1 MATPILER
9 LRGVR
14 RETDATQPFVMDDAE
29 RVHLVERGFLDVF
42 AVELA
47 GDRPVG
53 RRQFVTRVA
62 AGEMALGADRVA
74 DPARPERLFGFLAV
88 PGLDTVVIDGERAGV
103 AAGERADVAG
113 GEFDLAAVTWIDT
126 WIASLSEFAVRGCP
140 PPRDAVQVEAEPNV
154 SYRAGS
160 VLTAQHGDV
169 VWVSA
174 TVPMRLLGRPDL
186 VVQAGEPPLALTER
200 TWSRIDA
207 DAVVTAVYTPTALLT
222 GQLWPALLRFAS
234 RILERAIL
242 ADAEAAASLASRRH
256 DANEAMR
263 VSVSGSLDV
272 LGSVLRGARNDRGSG
287 PTGGSALEAA
297 AGLVA
302 ESVGATLTRK
312 PEGAAATREPVGAEE
327 AADAIEALARRS
339 GMRSRRITLAPG
351 WWKRDGPSFVGFT
364 TPGDRPLAVIATG
377 RGRYRAADPETGAD
391 FVVNAGAA
399 AGIADGGV
407 ALYAPLPGDAG
418 SARSVLRFALSP
430 THRDLR
436 TVFAVGALA
445 GLAAL
450 LVPVLTGQLLGRFIP
465 RADYGSWLAAL
476 GALALV
482 GLGNA
487 VFGVVQGLAVL
498 RIESRIDERLQA
510 AIWSRLLSL
519 PCPFFRNF
527 SAGDLADRAGS
538 IGAVREMLAG
548 TAVQVAVSGLFSMFS
563 LLLLFFY
570 SWRLA
575 LIASAMLLAMAVA
588 TGFCSYR
595 QFRHF
600 REMFRT
606 RGAIS
611 GFAFQMINGLSKLR
625 VANAATYA
633 LARWARQF
641 AQQKQ
646 AALAARRWAA
656 GQHALNALLQPLAL
670 VFIYGFVHYGAAP
683 DEQRPALDLAAF
695 LSFNTA
701 FGQLTAAVNNLAIA
715 ATTVVS
721 IVPLLER
728 VRPVLTARPEN
739 AGGGEDPGD
748 LEGGIEFANVRFRY
762 GSEAPHAVEDVSF
775 RIAPGEYVAFVGPS
789 GCGKSTLFRLLL
801 GFEQPA
807 SGAVFLD
814 GRDLSGLD
822 RVAIRRYLG
831 VVPQNGQLVAG
842 NIYENI
848 AGMSPLGVEGAWAA
862 ARAAALDDDI
872 RAMPMGMQTVVASQG
887 SALSTGQRQ
896 RLLIAR
902 ALAGR
907 PRILLLDE
915 ATSALDNRA
924 QARVQASLRRLSA
937 TRVVIAHRLSSIRDV
952 DRIYVM
958 DRGRIVESGLH
969 DDLMRRDGVFAAL
982 SRRQII
988 QG

>member
-1 MATPILER
+1 
-9 LRGVR
+9 
-14 RETDATQPFVMDDAE
+14 MDDAE

-74 DPARPERLFGFLAV
+74 DPARPARVFGFLAV

-103 AAGERADVAG
+103 AAA
-113 GEFDLAAVTWIDT
+113 EFDLAAVTWIDT
-126 WIASLSEFAVRGCP
+126 WIASLSGFAVRGCP
-140 PPRDAVQVEAEPNV
+140 PPRDAVQVEAEPGV
-154 SYRAGS
+154 SHRAGS

-174 TVPMRLLGRPDL
+174 TVPMRLLGRTDL
-186 VVQAGEPPLALTER
+186 AVPAGEPPLPLTER
-200 TWSRIDA
+200 TWSSIDDA
-207 DAVVTAVYTPTALLT
+207 AVVTAVYTPTALLT

-242 ADAEAAASLASRRH
+242 ADAEAAASLASRRR

-263 VSVSGSLDV
+263 VSVSGSLGV
-272 LGSVLRGARNDRGSG
+272 LGSVLRGGRSDRWAG
-287 PTGGSALEAA
+287 PTGGSALQAA
-297 AGLVA
+297 AERVA
-302 ESVGATLTRK
+302 ESVGATLAD
-312 PEGAAATREPVGAEE
+312 GAAATRESVGADE
-327 AADAIEALARRS
+327 AVDTVEALARRA

-364 TPGDRPLAVIATG
+364 TPGEKPLAVIANG

-399 AGIADGGV
+399 AGIAAGAV
-407 ALYAPLPGDAG
+407 ALYAPLPDDAG
-418 SARSVLRFALSP
+418 NARTALRFALFA

-436 TVFAVGALA
+436 TVLAVGALA

-450 LVPVLTGQLLGRFIP
+450 LVPVLTGQLLGEFIP
-465 RADYGSWLAAL
+465 RADYGSWLVAL

-498 RIESRIDERLQA
+498 RVESRIDERLQA
-510 AIWSRLLSL
+510 AIWSRLVAL
-519 PCPFFRNF
+519 PCSFFRDF

-538 IGAVREMLAG
+538 IGAVREMLTGA
-548 TAVQVAVSGLFSMFS
+548 AVQAAMSGLFSMFS

-575 LIASAMLLAMAVA
+575 LIASAMLLAMAIA

-595 QFRHF
+595 QFRHY

-625 VANAATYA
+625 VANAASYA

-641 AQQKQ
+641 AEQKQ

-670 VFIYGFVHYGAAP
+670 VFIYGFVHYGGTP
-683 DEQRPALDLAAF
+683 DEPRPALDLAAF

-701 FGQLTAAVNNLAIA
+701 FGQLTAAVNNLATA

-728 VRPVLTARPEN
+728 VRPILTARPEN
-739 AGGGEDPGD
+739 ADGGEDPGD
-748 LEGGIEFANVRFRY
+748 LQGGIEFANVTFRY
-762 GSEAPHAVEDVSF
+762 GSQAPNAVEDVSF
-775 RIAPGEYVAFVGPS
+775 RIDPGEYVAFVGPS

-801 GFEQPA
+801 GFEQPD

-822 RVAIRRYLG
+822 PVAIRRYMG

-887 SALSTGQRQ
+887 SALSTGQKQ

-902 ALAGR
+902 ALARR
-907 PRILLLDE
+907 PRILLFDE

-924 QARVQASLRRLSA
+924 QAGVQASLRKLKA

-958 DRGRIVESGLH
+958 DRGRIVESGRY
-969 DDLMRRDGVFAAL
+969 DDLMRRAGVFAAL

-988 QG
+988 QGQS

>member
-62 AGEMALGADRVA
+62 AGEMALGAGRVA
-74 DPARPERLFGFLAV
+74 DPARPERVFGFLAV

-103 AAGERADVAG
+103 AG
-113 GEFDLAAVTWIDT
+113 GEFDLDAVTWIDT
-126 WIASLSEFAVRGCP
+126 WVASLSEFAVRGCP
-140 PPRDAVQVEAEPNV
+140 VPRDAVQVEAEPDV
-154 SYRAGS
+154 SHRSGS
-160 VLTAQHGDV
+160 ELTAQHGDV

-174 TVPMRLLGRPDL
+174 TVPMRLLGRTDL
-186 VVQAGEPPLALTER
+186 VVPAGEPPLPLTER

-234 RILERAIL
+234 RILERAVL
-242 ADAEAAASLASRRH
+242 ADAEDAASLASRRR

-263 VSVSGSLDV
+263 VSVSGSLGV
-272 LGSVLRGARNDRGSG
+272 LGGVLRGARSDREAG
-287 PTGGSALEAA
+287 PAGGSALEAA

-302 ESVGATLTRK
+302 GSVGAMLARK
-312 PEGAAATREPVGAEE
+312 PVGAAAPREPAGAEE
-327 AADAIEALARRS
+327 AVDTLEALARRS

-364 TPGDRPLAVIATG
+364 TPGGKPLAVIATG

-391 FVVNAGAA
+391 SVVNARAA
-399 AGIADGGV
+399 AGIAAGGV
-407 ALYAPLPGDAG
+407 ALYAPLPDDAG
-418 SARSVLRFALSP
+418 KARTVLRFALSP

-450 LVPVLTGQLLGRFIP
+450 LVPVLSGQLLGRFIP

-487 VFGVVQGLAVL
+487 VFAVVQGLAVL
-498 RIESRIDERLQA
+498 RIESRVDERLQA
-510 AIWSRLLSL
+510 AIWSRLIAL
-519 PCPFFRNF
+519 PCPFFRDF

-563 LLLLFFY
+563 LALLFFY

-575 LIASAMLLAMAVA
+575 LIASAMLSAMAIA

-595 QFRHF
+595 QFRHY
-600 REMFRT
+600 REVFRT

-641 AQQKQ
+641 ARQKQ

-670 VFIYGFVHYGAAP
+670 VFIYGFVHYGGPP

-721 IVPLLER
+721 VVPLLER
-728 VRPVLTARPEN
+728 VHPVLTARPED
-739 AGGGEDPGD
+739 ADGGEDPGD
-748 LEGGIEFANVRFRY
+748 LQGGIEFANVRFRY
-762 GSEAPHAVEDVSF
+762 GSEAPHAVDDVSF

-822 RVAIRRYLG
+822 RVAIRRYMG

-848 AGMSPLGVEGAWAA
+848 AGLSPLGVEGAWAA
-862 ARAAALDDDI
+862 ARAAALDEDI

-887 SALSTGQRQ
+887 SALSTGQKQ

-902 ALAGR
+902 ALARR

-924 QARVQASLRRLSA
+924 QASVQASLRKLSA

-958 DRGRIVESGLH
+958 DRGRFVESGRY
-969 DDLMRRDGVFAAL
+969 DDLMRRAGVFAAL
-982 SRRQII
+982 SRRQIL

>member
-1 MATPILER
+1 M
-9 LRGVR
+9 R

-74 DPARPERLFGFLAV
+74 DPARPERVFGFLAV
-88 PGLDTVVIDGERAGV
+88 PGLDTVVIDGERDGV
-103 AAGERADVAG
+103 GG

-126 WIASLSEFAVRGCP
+126 WIASLSSFAVRGCP
-140 PPRDAVQVEAEPNV
+140 VPRDAVHVEAEPNV
-154 SYRAGS
+154 SHRSGS

-174 TVPMRLLGRPDL
+174 TVPMRLLGRTDL
-186 VVQAGEPPLALTER
+186 VVPAGEPPMPLTER
-200 TWSRIDA
+200 TWVRIDA

-242 ADAEAAASLASRRH
+242 ADAEAAAALAARRR
-256 DANEAMR
+256 DANDAMR
-263 VSVSGSLDV
+263 ASVSGSLGV
-272 LGSVLRGARNDRGSG
+272 LGGVLRGARSDREGG
-287 PTGGSALEAA
+287 PTGGSALRAA

-302 ESVGATLTRK
+302 ESVGATLTRQ
-312 PEGAAATREPVGAEE
+312 PEGAAATREPVGAE
-327 AADAIEALARRS
+327 AADTIDALARRA

-364 TPGDRPLAVIATG
+364 TPGEKPLAIIANG

-391 FVVNAGAA
+391 FVVNAAAA
-399 AGIADGGV
+399 AGIAAGGV
-407 ALYAPLPGDAG
+407 ALYPPLPDDAG
-418 SARSVLRFALSP
+418 NGRTVVRFALFR
-430 THRDLR
+430 TRRDLR
-436 TVFAVGALA
+436 TVCAVGALA

-450 LVPVLTGQLLGRFIP
+450 LVPVLTGQLLARFIP
-465 RADYGSWLAAL
+465 RADYGSWLAGLA
-476 GALALV
+476 ALALV

-498 RIESRIDERLQA
+498 RIEGRIDERLQA
-510 AIWSRLLSL
+510 AIWSRLIAL
-519 PCPFFRNF
+519 PCRFFRDF

-538 IGAVREMLAG
+538 VGDVREMLTGA
-548 TAVQVAVSGLFSMFS
+548 AVQAAMSGLFSMFS
-563 LLLLFFY
+563 LLLLFYY

-575 LIASAMLLAMAVA
+575 LIAGAMLLAMAIA

-595 QFRHF
+595 QFRHY

-641 AQQKQ
+641 SEQKQ

-670 VFIYGFVHYGAAP
+670 VFIYGFVHYGGPP
-683 DEQRPALDLAAF
+683 DEARPALDLAAF

-701 FGQLTAAVNNLAIA
+701 FGQLTAAVNNLATA

-728 VRPVLTARPEN
+728 VRPILAARPEN
-739 AGGGEDPGD
+739 ADGGEDPGD
-748 LEGGIEFANVRFRY
+748 LQGGIEFANVEFRY
-762 GSEAPHAVEDVSF
+762 GPQAPNAVEDVSF
-775 RIAPGEYVAFVGPS
+775 RVDPGEYVAFVGPS

-801 GFEQPA
+801 GFEQPV
-807 SGAVFLD
+807 SGSVFLD

-822 RVAIRRYLG
+822 PVAIRRYMG
-831 VVPQNGQLVAG
+831 VIPQNGQLVAG

-862 ARAAALDDDI
+862 ARAAALDEDI

-887 SALSTGQRQ
+887 SALSTGQKQ

-902 ALAGR
+902 ALARR

-924 QARVQASLRRLSA
+924 QATVQASLRKLSA

-958 DRGRIVESGLH
+958 DGGRIVESGRY
-969 DDLMRRDGVFAAL
+969 DDLMRRAGVFAAL

>member
-1 MATPILER
+1 M
-9 LRGVR
+9 R

-29 RVHLVERGFLDVF
+29 RVHLVERGYLDVF

-62 AGEMALGADRVA
+62 AGEMALGVDRVA
-74 DPARPERLFGFLAV
+74 DPARPERVFGFLAV

-103 AAGERADVAG
+103 AA

-140 PPRDAVQVEAEPNV
+140 LPRDAVQVEAEPNV
-154 SYRAGS
+154 SHRSGS

-174 TVPMRLLGRPDL
+174 TVPMRLLGRTDL
-186 VVQAGEPPLALTER
+186 VVPAGEAPLPLTER

-242 ADAEAAASLASRRH
+242 ADAEAAAALASRRRVTN
-256 DANEAMR
+256 DAMR
-263 VSVSGSLDV
+263 VSVSGSLGV
-272 LGSVLRGARNDRGSG
+272 LGSVLRGARNDRGAG
-287 PTGGSALEAA
+287 PTGGSALKAA

-302 ESVGATLTRK
+302 ESVGATLARQ
-312 PEGAAATREPVGAEE
+312 PDGAAATRDPVGAEE
-327 AADAIEALARRS
+327 AVDTVDALARRA

-351 WWKRDGPSFVGFT
+351 WWKRDGPSFVGFA
-364 TPGDRPLAVIATG
+364 TPGERPLAIIANG

-391 FVVNAGAA
+391 FVVNAADA
-399 AGIADGGV
+399 AGIAAGGV
-407 ALYAPLPGDAG
+407 ALYPPLPADAG
-418 SARSVLRFALSP
+418 NGRTVLRFALFR

-436 TVFAVGALA
+436 TVCAVGALV

-476 GALALV
+476 GTLALV
-482 GLGNA
+482 GLGTA

-498 RIESRIDERLQA
+498 RIEGRIDERLQA
-510 AIWSRLLSL
+510 AIWSRLIAL
-519 PCPFFRNF
+519 PCRFFRDF

-538 IGAVREMLAG
+538 VGDVREMLTGA
-548 TAVQVAVSGLFSMFS
+548 AVQAAMSGLFSMFS

-575 LIASAMLLAMAVA
+575 LIASAMLLAMAIA

-595 QFRHF
+595 QFRHY

-611 GFAFQMINGLSKLR
+611 GLAFQMINGLSKLR

-641 AQQKQ
+641 SEQKR

-670 VFIYGFVHYGAAP
+670 VFIYGFVHYGGPP
-683 DEQRPALDLAAF
+683 DEARPALDLAAF

-701 FGQLTAAVNNLAIA
+701 FGQLTAAVNNLATA

-728 VRPVLTARPEN
+728 VRPILAARPEN
-739 AGGGEDPGD
+739 ADGGEDPGD
-748 LEGGIEFANVRFRY
+748 LQGGIEFANVAFRY
-762 GSEAPHAVEDVSF
+762 GAQAPNAVEDVSF
-775 RIAPGEYVAFVGPS
+775 RVGPGEYVAFVGPS

-801 GFEQPA
+801 GFEQPV
-807 SGAVFLD
+807 SGSVFLD

-822 RVAIRRYLG
+822 PVAIRRYMG

-848 AGMSPLGVEGAWAA
+848 AGMSPLGVEGAWEA
-862 ARAAALDDDI
+862 ARAAALDGDI

-887 SALSTGQRQ
+887 SALSTGQKQ

-902 ALAGR
+902 ALARR

-924 QARVQASLRRLSA
+924 QAAVQASLRKLSA

-958 DRGRIVESGLH
+958 DGGRIVESGRY
-969 DDLMRRDGVFAAL
+969 DDLMRHAGVFAAL

>member
-1 MATPILER
+1 M
-9 LRGVR
+9 R

-74 DPARPERLFGFLAV
+74 DPARPERVFGFLAV
-88 PGLDTVVIDGERAGV
+88 PGLDTVVVDGERASV
-103 AAGERADVAG
+103 AAGE
-113 GEFDLAAVTWIDT
+113 FDLDAVTWIDT
-126 WIASLSEFAVRGCP
+126 WITSLSEFAVRGCP
-140 PPRDAVQVEAEPNV
+140 LPRDAVQVEAEPSV
-154 SYRAGS
+154 SHRAGS
-160 VLTAQHGDV
+160 VLTAQHTDV

-174 TVPMRLLGRPDL
+174 TVPMRLLGRTDL
-186 VVQAGEPPLALTER
+186 VVPAGEPPLPLTER
-200 TWSRIDA
+200 TWFRIDA
-207 DAVVTAVYTPTALLT
+207 DADVSAFYTPTALLT

-242 ADAEAAASLASRRH
+242 ADMEAAAALASRRR
-256 DANEAMR
+256 DANDAMGF
-263 VSVSGSLDV
+263 SVSGLGV
-272 LGSVLRGARNDRGSG
+272 LGGVLGGVLRGARSDRGAG
-287 PTGGSALEAA
+287 PTGGSALKAA

-302 ESVGATLTRK
+302 EAVGATLARQ
-312 PEGAAATREPVGAEE
+312 PDGAAATREPVGAEE
-327 AADAIEALARRS
+327 AADTIDALARRA

-351 WWKRDGPSFVGFT
+351 WWKRDGSSFVGFT
-364 TPGDRPLAVIATG
+364 TPGEKPLAIIANG

-391 FVVNAGAA
+391 FVVNAAHA
-399 AGIADGGV
+399 AGIAAGGV
-407 ALYAPLPGDAG
+407 ALYPPLPDDAG
-418 SARSVLRFALSP
+418 SARSALRFALFR

-436 TVFAVGALA
+436 TVCAVGALA

-450 LVPVLTGQLLGRFIP
+450 LVPVLTGQLLGGFIP
-465 RADYGSWLAAL
+465 RADYGSWLAGL

-498 RIESRIDERLQA
+498 RVEGRIDERLQA
-510 AIWSRLLSL
+510 AIWSRLIAL
-519 PCPFFRNF
+519 PCRFFRDF

-538 IGAVREMLAG
+538 VGDVREMLTGA
-548 TAVQVAVSGLFSMFS
+548 AVQAAMSGLFSAFS
-563 LLLLFFY
+563 LLLLFYY

-575 LIASAMLLAMAVA
+575 LIASAMLLAMAIA

-595 QFRHF
+595 QFRHY

-606 RGAIS
+606 RGEIS

-670 VFIYGFVHYGAAP
+670 VFIFGFVHYGGPP

-701 FGQLTAAVNNLAIA
+701 FGQLTAAVNNLAMA

-728 VRPVLTARPEN
+728 VRPILAARPED
-739 AGGGEDPGD
+739 ADGGEDPGD
-748 LEGGIEFANVRFRY
+748 LQGGIEFANVEFRY
-762 GSEAPHAVEDVSF
+762 GPQTPNAVEDVSF

-822 RVAIRRYLG
+822 RNAIRRYMG

-848 AGMSPLGVEGAWAA
+848 AGMSPLGEEGAWAA
-862 ARAAALDDDI
+862 ARAAALEEDI

-887 SALSTGQRQ
+887 SALSTGQKQ

-902 ALAGR
+902 ALARR

-924 QARVQASLRRLSA
+924 QANVQASLGKLSA

-958 DRGRIVESGLH
+958 DRGRIVESGRY
-969 DDLMRRDGVFAAL
+969 DDLMRRGGVFAAL

>member
-1 MATPILER
+1 M
-9 LRGVR
+9 R
-14 RETDATQPFVMDDAE
+14 RETDATQPFVMDNAE

-74 DPARPERLFGFLAV
+74 DPARPERVFGFLAV

-103 AAGERADVAG
+103 AAE
-113 GEFDLAAVTWIDT
+113 EFDLAAVTWIDT
-126 WIASLSEFAVRGCP
+126 WIASLSGFAVRGCP
-140 PPRDAVQVEAEPNV
+140 PPRDAVQVEAEPGV
-154 SYRAGS
+154 SHRSGS

-174 TVPMRLLGRPDL
+174 TVPMRLLGRADL
-186 VVQAGEPPLALTER
+186 VVPAGEPPLPLTER
-200 TWSRIDA
+200 TWSSIDA

-222 GQLWPALLRFAS
+222 GQLWPALGRFAS

-242 ADAEAAASLASRRH
+242 ADAEAAASLASRRR

-263 VSVSGSLDV
+263 ISVSGSLGV
-272 LGSVLRGARNDRGSG
+272 LGSVLRGARSDGGAG

-302 ESVGATLTRK
+302 ESVGATLARQ
-312 PEGAAATREPVGAEE
+312 PDGAAAARERVGAEE
-327 AADAIEALARRS
+327 AADTIEALARGS

-351 WWKRDGPSFVGFT
+351 WWKRDGPSFVGLT
-364 TPGDRPLAVIATG
+364 TPGDKPLAVIANG

-391 FVVNAGAA
+391 VVVNAGAA
-399 AGIADGGV
+399 AGIAAKGV
-407 ALYAPLPGDAG
+407 ALYAPLPADAG
-418 SARSVLRFALSP
+418 SARTVLRFALFS

-436 TVFAVGALA
+436 TVLAVGALA

-476 GALALV
+476 LALALV

-510 AIWSRLLSL
+510 AIWSRLIAL
-519 PCPFFRNF
+519 PCPFFRDF

-538 IGAVREMLAG
+538 IGAVREMLTGA
-548 TAVQVAVSGLFSMFS
+548 AVQAAMSGLFSMFS

-575 LIASAMLLAMAVA
+575 LIASAMLLAMAIA

-595 QFRHF
+595 QFRHY

-641 AQQKQ
+641 AEQKQ

-670 VFIYGFVHYGAAP
+670 VFIYGFVHYGGSP

-701 FGQLTAAVNNLAIA
+701 FGQLTAAVNNLALA

-728 VRPVLTARPEN
+728 VRPILTARPEN
-739 AGGGEDPGD
+739 ADGGEDSGD
-748 LEGGIEFANVRFRY
+748 LQGGIEFANVTFRY
-762 GSEAPHAVEDVSF
+762 GSQAPLAVEDVSL

-822 RVAIRRYLG
+822 PVAIRRYMG

-862 ARAAALDDDI
+862 ARAAALDEDI

-887 SALSTGQRQ
+887 SALSTGQKQ
-896 RLLIAR
+896 RLLIAH
-902 ALAGR
+902 ALARR
-907 PRILLLDE
+907 PRILLFDE

-924 QARVQASLRRLSA
+924 QASVQASLGKLRA

-958 DRGRIVESGLH
+958 DRGRIVESGRY
-969 DDLMRRDGVFAAL
+969 DDLMRRAGVFAAL

>member
-1 MATPILER
+1 M
-9 LRGVR
+9 R

-29 RVHLVERGFLDVF
+29 RVHLVERGSLDVF

-74 DPARPERLFGFLAV
+74 DPARPERVFGFLAV
-88 PGLDTVVIDGERAGV
+88 PGLDTVVIDGERDGV
-103 AAGERADVAG
+103 GG

-126 WIASLSEFAVRGCP
+126 WIASLSSFAVRGCP
-140 PPRDAVQVEAEPNV
+140 VPRDAVHVEAEPNV
-154 SYRAGS
+154 SHRSGS

-174 TVPMRLLGRPDL
+174 TVPMRLLGRTDL
-186 VVQAGEPPLALTER
+186 VVPAGEPPLPLTER
-200 TWSRIDA
+200 TWLRVDA

-242 ADAEAAASLASRRH
+242 ADAESAASLASRRR
-256 DANEAMR
+256 DANDAMR
-263 VSVSGSLDV
+263 FSVSGSLGV
-272 LGSVLRGARNDRGSG
+272 LGSVLRGARSDLGIG
-287 PTGGSALEAA
+287 PTGGSALKAA

-302 ESVGATLTRK
+302 ESVGATLARQ
-312 PEGAAATREPVGAEE
+312 PDGAAASREPDGAEE
-327 AADAIEALARRS
+327 AADTIDGLARRS

-364 TPGDRPLAVIATG
+364 TPGGKPLAIIANG

-391 FVVNAGAA
+391 FVVNAADA
-399 AGIADGGV
+399 AGIAAGGV
-407 ALYAPLPGDAG
+407 ALYPPLPDDAG
-418 SARSVLRFALSP
+418 SARTVLRFALFR

-436 TVFAVGALA
+436 TVCAVGALA

-465 RADYGSWLAAL
+465 RADYGSWLAGL

-498 RIESRIDERLQA
+498 RIEGRIDERLQA
-510 AIWSRLLSL
+510 AIWSRLIAL
-519 PCPFFRNF
+519 PCRFFRDF

-538 IGAVREMLAG
+538 VGDVREMLTGA
-548 TAVQVAVSGLFSMFS
+548 AVQAAMSGLFSMFS
-563 LLLLFFY
+563 LLLLFVY

-575 LIASAMLLAMAVA
+575 LIASAMLLAMAIA
-588 TGFCSYR
+588 TGYCSYR
-595 QFRHF
+595 QFRHY

-606 RGAIS
+606 RGAIN

-641 AQQKQ
+641 SEQKQ

-670 VFIYGFVHYGAAP
+670 VFIYGFVHYGGPP
-683 DEQRPALDLAAF
+683 DEARPALDLAAF

-728 VRPVLTARPEN
+728 VRPILAARPEN
-739 AGGGEDPGD
+739 ADGGEDPGD
-748 LEGGIEFANVRFRY
+748 LQGGIEFANVAFRY
-762 GSEAPHAVEDVSF
+762 GAQAPNAVEDVSF
-775 RIAPGEYVAFVGPS
+775 RVEPGEYVAFVGPS

-801 GFEQPA
+801 GFEQPV
-807 SGAVFLD
+807 SGSVFLD

-822 RVAIRRYLG
+822 RVAIRRYMG
-831 VVPQNGQLVAG
+831 VVPQNGQPVAG

-862 ARAAALDDDI
+862 ARAAALDEDI

-887 SALSTGQRQ
+887 SALSTGQKQ

-902 ALAGR
+902 ALARR

-924 QARVQASLRRLSA
+924 QADVQASLRKLSA

-958 DRGRIVESGLH
+958 DGGRIVESGRY
-969 DDLMRRDGVFAAL
+969 DDLMRRAGVFAAL

>member
-1 MATPILER
+1 M
-9 LRGVR
+9 R

-29 RVHLVERGFLDVF
+29 RVHLVERGSLDVF

-74 DPARPERLFGFLAV
+74 DPARPERVFGFLAV
-88 PGLDTVVIDGERAGV
+88 PGLDTVVIDGERDGV
-103 AAGERADVAG
+103 GG
-113 GEFDLAAVTWIDT
+113 GEFDLAAVTWIDS
-126 WIASLSEFAVRGCP
+126 WIASLSSFAVRGCP
-140 PPRDAVQVEAEPNV
+140 VPRDAVHVEAEPNV
-154 SYRAGS
+154 SHRSGS

-174 TVPMRLLGRPDL
+174 TVPMRLLGRTDL
-186 VVQAGEPPLALTER
+186 VVPAGEPPLPLTER
-200 TWSRIDA
+200 TWLRVDA

-242 ADAEAAASLASRRH
+242 ADAESAASLASRRR
-256 DANEAMR
+256 DANDAMR
-263 VSVSGSLDV
+263 FSVSGSLGV
-272 LGSVLRGARNDRGSG
+272 LGSVLRGARSDLGIG
-287 PTGGSALEAA
+287 PTGGSALKAA

-302 ESVGATLTRK
+302 ESVGATLARQ
-312 PEGAAATREPVGAEE
+312 PDGAAASRKPDGAEE
-327 AADAIEALARRS
+327 AADTIDGLARRS

-364 TPGDRPLAVIATG
+364 TPGEKPLAIIANG

-391 FVVNAGAA
+391 FVVNAADA
-399 AGIADGGV
+399 AGIAAGGV
-407 ALYAPLPGDAG
+407 ALYPPLPDDAG
-418 SARSVLRFALSP
+418 SARTVLRFALFR

-436 TVFAVGALA
+436 TVCAVGALA

-450 LVPVLTGQLLGRFIP
+450 LVPVLTGQLLARFIP

-498 RIESRIDERLQA
+498 RIEGRIDERLQA
-510 AIWSRLLSL
+510 AIWSRLIAL
-519 PCPFFRNF
+519 PCRFFRDF

-538 IGAVREMLAG
+538 VGDVREMLTGA
-548 TAVQVAVSGLFSMFS
+548 AVQAAMSGLFSMFS
-563 LLLLFFY
+563 LLLLFYY

-575 LIASAMLLAMAVA
+575 LIAGAMLLAMAIA

-595 QFRHF
+595 QFRHY

-611 GFAFQMINGLSKLR
+611 GLAFQMINGLSKLR

-641 AQQKQ
+641 SEQKQ

-670 VFIYGFVHYGAAP
+670 VFIYGFVHYGGPP
-683 DEQRPALDLAAF
+683 DEARPALDLAAF

-701 FGQLTAAVNNLAIA
+701 LGQLTAAVNNLAIA

-728 VRPVLTARPEN
+728 VRPILAARPEN
-739 AGGGEDPGD
+739 ADGGEDPGD
-748 LEGGIEFANVRFRY
+748 LQGGIEFANVAFRY
-762 GSEAPHAVEDVSF
+762 GSQAPNAIEDMSF
-775 RIAPGEYVAFVGPS
+775 RVEPGEYVAFVGPS

-801 GFEQPA
+801 GFEQPV
-807 SGAVFLD
+807 SGSVFLD
-814 GRDLSGLD
+814 GRDLGGLD
-822 RVAIRRYLG
+822 PVAIRRYMG

-848 AGMSPLGVEGAWAA
+848 AGMSPLGIEGAWAA
-862 ARAAALDDDI
+862 AHAAALDEDI

-887 SALSTGQRQ
+887 SALSTGQKQ

-902 ALAGR
+902 ALARR

-924 QARVQASLRRLSA
+924 QASVQASLRKLSA

-958 DRGRIVESGLH
+958 DGGRIVESGRY
-969 DDLMRRDGVFAAL
+969 DDLMRRAGVFAAL

>member
-1 MATPILER
+1 
-9 LRGVR
+9 
-14 RETDATQPFVMDDAE
+14 MDDAA

-74 DPARPERLFGFLAV
+74 VPARPERVFGFLAV

-103 AAGERADVAG
+103 GDGA
-113 GEFDLAAVTWIDT
+113 FDLAAVTWIDT
-126 WIASLSEFAVRGCP
+126 WIASLSSFAVRGRSV
-140 PPRDAVQVEAEPNV
+140 PRDAVQVEAEPNV
-154 SYRAGS
+154 SHRSGS

-174 TVPMRLLGRPDL
+174 SVSMRLLGRTDL
-186 VVQAGEPPLALTER
+186 VVPAGEPPMPLTER
-200 TWSRIDA
+200 TWFRIDA

-256 DANEAMR
+256 DANDAMR
-263 VSVSGSLDV
+263 VSVSGSLGV
-272 LGSVLRGARNDRGSG
+272 LGGVLSGARSDLGAG
-287 PTGGSALEAA
+287 PTGGSALKAA

-302 ESVGATLTRK
+302 ESVGATLATQ
-312 PEGAAATREPVGAEE
+312 PDGAAATREPVGAEE
-327 AADAIEALARRS
+327 AAGTIDALARRA

-364 TPGDRPLAVIATG
+364 TPGEKPLAVIANG

-391 FVVNAGAA
+391 FVVNAADA
-399 AGIADGGV
+399 AGIAAEGV
-407 ALYAPLPGDAG
+407 ALYPPLPDDAG
-418 SARSVLRFALSP
+418 NGRTVLRFALFR
-430 THRDLR
+430 TQRDLR
-436 TVFAVGALA
+436 TVCAVGALA

-498 RIESRIDERLQA
+498 RIEGRIDERLQA
-510 AIWSRLLSL
+510 AIWSRLIAL
-519 PCPFFRNF
+519 PCAFFRDF

-538 IGAVREMLAG
+538 VGDVREMLTGA
-548 TAVQVAVSGLFSMFS
+548 AVQAAMSGLFSMFS

-575 LIASAMLLAMAVA
+575 LIASATLLAMAVA

-595 QFRHF
+595 QFRHY

-611 GFAFQMINGLSKLR
+611 GFAFQMVTGLSKLR
-625 VANAATYA
+625 VANAATFA

-641 AQQKQ
+641 SEQKQ

-670 VFIYGFVHYGAAP
+670 VFIYGFVHYGGPP
-683 DEQRPALDLAAF
+683 DEARPALDLAAF

-701 FGQLTAAVNNLAIA
+701 FGQLTAAVNNLAMA

-728 VRPVLTARPEN
+728 VRPILAARPEN
-739 AGGGEDPGD
+739 ADGGEDPGD
-748 LEGGIEFANVRFRY
+748 LQGGIEFANVAFRY
-762 GSEAPHAVEDVSF
+762 GSQAPNAVEDVSF
-775 RIAPGEYVAFVGPS
+775 RVDPGEYVAFVGPS

-807 SGAVFLD
+807 SGSVFLD
-814 GRDLSGLD
+814 GRELSGLD
-822 RVAIRRYLG
+822 PVAIRRYMG

-862 ARAAALDDDI
+862 ARAAALDEDI

-887 SALSTGQRQ
+887 SALSTGQKQ

-902 ALAGR
+902 ALARR

-924 QARVQASLRRLSA
+924 QAGVQASLRKLNA

-958 DRGRIVESGLH
+958 DGGRIVESGRY
-969 DDLMRRDGVFAAL
+969 DDLMRRAGVFAAL

>member
-74 DPARPERLFGFLAV
+74 DPARPERVFGFLAV

-103 AAGERADVAG
+103 AG
-113 GEFDLAAVTWIDT
+113 GEFDLDAVTWIDT
-126 WIASLSEFAVRGCP
+126 WVASLSEFAVRGCP
-140 PPRDAVQVEAEPNV
+140 PPRDAVQVEAEPDV
-154 SYRAGS
+154 SHRSGS
-160 VLTAQHGDV
+160 ELTAQHGDV

-174 TVPMRLLGRPDL
+174 TVPMRLLGRTDL
-186 VVQAGEPPLALTER
+186 VVPAGEPPLPLTER

-207 DAVVTAVYTPTALLT
+207 DAAVTAVYTPTALLT

-234 RILERAIL
+234 RILERAVL
-242 ADAEAAASLASRRH
+242 ADAEAAASLATRRR

-263 VSVSGSLDV
+263 VSVSGSLGV
-272 LGSVLRGARNDRGSG
+272 LGSVLRGARSDRGAG
-287 PTGGSALEAA
+287 PAGGSALEAA

-302 ESVGATLTRK
+302 ESVGATLAR
-312 PEGAAATREPVGAEE
+312 PVGAAATREPAGAEE

-364 TPGDRPLAVIATG
+364 TPGGKPLAVIANG
-377 RGRYRAADPETGAD
+377 RGRYRAADPESGAD
-391 FVVNAGAA
+391 FVVNAAAA

-407 ALYAPLPGDAG
+407 ALYAPLPDDAG
-418 SARSVLRFALSP
+418 SARTVLRFALSP

-487 VFGVVQGLAVL
+487 VFAVVQGLAVL
-498 RIESRIDERLQA
+498 RIESRIDERLQS
-510 AIWSRLLSL
+510 AIWSRLIAL
-519 PCPFFRNF
+519 PCPFFRDF

-563 LLLLFFY
+563 LALLFFY

-575 LIASAMLLAMAVA
+575 LIASAMLAAMAVA

-595 QFRHF
+595 QFRHY
-600 REMFRT
+600 REVFRT

-641 AQQKQ
+641 ARQKQ

-670 VFIYGFVHYGAAP
+670 VFLYGFVHYGGPP

-721 IVPLLER
+721 VVPLLER
-728 VRPVLTARPEN
+728 VRPVLTARPED
-739 AGGGEDPGD
+739 ADGGEDPGD
-748 LEGGIEFANVRFRY
+748 LQGGIEFANVRFRY

-822 RVAIRRYLG
+822 RVAIRRYMG

-848 AGMSPLGVEGAWAA
+848 AGLSPLGVEGAWAA
-862 ARAAALDDDI
+862 ARAAALDEDI

-887 SALSTGQRQ
+887 SALSTGQKQ

-902 ALAGR
+902 ALARR

-924 QARVQASLRRLSA
+924 QASVQASLRKLSA

-958 DRGRIVESGLH
+958 DRGRIVESGRY
-969 DDLMRRDGVFAAL
+969 DDLMRRAGVFAAL

-988 QG
+988 QD

>member
-1 MATPILER
+1 MN
-9 LRGVR
+9 
-14 RETDATQPFVMDDAE
+14 
-29 RVHLVERGFLDVF
+29 
-42 AVELA
+42 
-47 GDRPVG
+47 
-53 RRQFVTRVA
+53 A
-62 AGEMALGADRVA
+62 A
-74 DPARPERLFGFLAV
+74 
-88 PGLDTVVIDGERAGV
+88 
-103 AAGERADVAG
+103 
-113 GEFDLAAVTWIDT
+113 
-126 WIASLSEFAVRGCP
+126 
-140 PPRDAVQVEAEPNV
+140 
-154 SYRAGS
+154 
-160 VLTAQHGDV
+160 
-169 VWVSA
+169 
-174 TVPMRLLGRPDL
+174 
-186 VVQAGEPPLALTER
+186 
-200 TWSRIDA
+200 
-207 DAVVTAVYTPTALLT
+207 
-222 GQLWPALLRFAS
+222 
-234 RILERAIL
+234 
-242 ADAEAAASLASRRH
+242 
-256 DANEAMR
+256 
-263 VSVSGSLDV
+263 
-272 LGSVLRGARNDRGSG
+272 
-287 PTGGSALEAA
+287 
-297 AGLVA
+297 
-302 ESVGATLTRK
+302 
-312 PEGAAATREPVGAEE
+312 
-327 AADAIEALARRS
+327 
-339 GMRSRRITLAPG
+339 
-351 WWKRDGPSFVGFT
+351 
-364 TPGDRPLAVIATG
+364 
-377 RGRYRAADPETGAD
+377 
-391 FVVNAGAA
+391 AA
-399 AGIADGGV
+399 AGIAAGGV
-407 ALYAPLPGDAG
+407 ALYPPLPDDAG
-418 SARSVLRFALSP
+418 SARTVLRFALFR

-436 TVFAVGALA
+436 TVCAVGALA

-498 RIESRIDERLQA
+498 RMEGRIDERLQA
-510 AIWSRLLSL
+510 AIWSRLIAL
-519 PCPFFRNF
+519 PCRFFRDF

-538 IGAVREMLAG
+538 VGDVREMLTGA
-548 TAVQVAVSGLFSMFS
+548 AVQAAMSGLFSMFS
-563 LLLLFFY
+563 LLLLFVY

-575 LIASAMLLAMAVA
+575 LIASAMLLAMAIA
-588 TGFCSYR
+588 TSFCSYR
-595 QFRHF
+595 QFRHY

-641 AQQKQ
+641 SEQKQ

-670 VFIYGFVHYGAAP
+670 VFIYGFVHYGGPP
-683 DEQRPALDLAAF
+683 DEARPALDLAAF

-728 VRPVLTARPEN
+728 VRPILAARPEN
-739 AGGGEDPGD
+739 ADGGEDPGD
-748 LEGGIEFANVRFRY
+748 LQGGIEFANVAFRY
-762 GSEAPHAVEDVSF
+762 GAQAPNAVEDVSF
-775 RIAPGEYVAFVGPS
+775 RVDPGEYVAFVGPS

-807 SGAVFLD
+807 SGSVFLD
-814 GRDLSGLD
+814 GRDLAGLD
-822 RVAIRRYLG
+822 PVAIRRYMG

-848 AGMSPLGVEGAWAA
+848 AGMSPLGVDGAWAA
-862 ARAAALDDDI
+862 ARAAALDEDI

-887 SALSTGQRQ
+887 SALSTGQKQ

-902 ALAGR
+902 ALARR

-924 QARVQASLRRLSA
+924 QATVQASLRKLSA

-958 DRGRIVESGLH
+958 DGGRIVESGRY
-969 DDLMRRDGVFAAL
+969 DDLMRRAGVFAAL

-988 QG
+988 RG

>member
-1 MATPILER
+1 
-9 LRGVR
+9 VR

-62 AGEMALGADRVA
+62 AGDMALGADRVA
-74 DPARPERLFGFLAV
+74 DPARPERVFGFLAV

-103 AAGERADVAG
+103 AAA
-113 GEFDLAAVTWIDT
+113 EFDLDAVTWIDT
-126 WIASLSEFAVRGCP
+126 WIASLSGFAVRGCP
-140 PPRDAVQVEAEPNV
+140 PPRDAVQVEAEPGV
-154 SYRAGS
+154 SHRSGA

-174 TVPMRLLGRPDL
+174 TVSMRLLGRTDL
-186 VVQAGEPPLALTER
+186 VVPAGEPPLPLTER
-200 TWSRIDA
+200 TWVRIDA

-222 GQLWPALLRFAS
+222 GQLWPALGRFAS

-242 ADAEAAASLASRRH
+242 ADAEAAASLASRRR
-256 DANEAMR
+256 DANDAMR
-263 VSVSGSLDV
+263 VSVSGSLGV
-272 LGSVLRGARNDRGSG
+272 LGSVLRGARSDRGAG
-287 PTGGSALEAA
+287 PTGGSALQAA
-297 AGLVA
+297 AGRVA
-302 ESVGATLTRK
+302 ESVGATLATQ
-312 PEGAAATREPVGAEE
+312 PDGAAAAREPVGAEE
-327 AADAIEALARRS
+327 AAETIEALARRS

-364 TPGDRPLAVIATG
+364 TPGDKPLAVIANG

-391 FVVNAGAA
+391 VVVNAAAA
-399 AGIADGGV
+399 AGIAAKGM

-418 SARSVLRFALSP
+418 SARTVLRFALFP

-436 TVFAVGALA
+436 TVLAVGALA

-465 RADYGSWLAAL
+465 RADYGAWLAAL

-510 AIWSRLLSL
+510 AIWSRLIAL
-519 PCPFFRNF
+519 PCPFFRDF

-538 IGAVREMLAG
+538 IGDVREMLTGA
-548 TAVQVAVSGLFSMFS
+548 AVQAAMSGLFSMFS

-575 LIASAMLLAMAVA
+575 LIASAMLLAMAIA

-595 QFRHF
+595 QFHHY

-606 RGAIS
+606 RGAIG

-641 AQQKQ
+641 AEQKQ

-670 VFIYGFVHYGAAP
+670 VFIYGFVHYGGGTP

-701 FGQLTAAVNNLAIA
+701 FGQLTAAVNNLATA

-728 VRPVLTARPEN
+728 VRPILAARPEN
-739 AGGGEDPGD
+739 ADGGEDPGD
-748 LEGGIEFANVRFRY
+748 LQGGIEFANVSFRY
-762 GSEAPHAVEDVSF
+762 GPQAPHAVEDVSF

-822 RVAIRRYLG
+822 RVAIRRYMG

-862 ARAAALDDDI
+862 ARAAALDEDI

-887 SALSTGQRQ
+887 SALSTGQKQ

-902 ALAGR
+902 ALARR
-907 PRILLLDE
+907 PRILLFDE

-924 QARVQASLRRLSA
+924 QARVQASLRKLSA

-958 DRGRIVESGLH
+958 DRGRIVESGRY
-969 DDLMRRDGVFAAL
+969 DDLMRRAGVFAAL

>member
-1 MATPILER
+1 M
-9 LRGVR
+9 R

-29 RVHLVERGFLDVF
+29 RVHLVERGFVDVF

-53 RRQFVTRVA
+53 RRRFVTRVA
-62 AGEMALGADRVA
+62 AGEIALGADRVA
-74 DPARPERLFGFLAV
+74 DPARPERVFGFLAV

-103 AAGERADVAG
+103 AAED
-113 GEFDLAAVTWIDT
+113 FDLAAVTWIDT
-126 WIASLSEFAVRGCP
+126 WIASLSEFASRGRP
-140 PPRDAVQVEAEPNV
+140 VPRDAVHVEAEPSV
-154 SYRAGS
+154 SHPSGS
-160 VLTAQHGDV
+160 VLTAQHRDV
-169 VWVSA
+169 VWVTA
-174 TVPMRLLGRPDL
+174 TDPMRLLGRRDL
-186 VVQAGEPPLALTER
+186 VVATGEPPLPLTER
-200 TWSRIDA
+200 TWIRIDA
-207 DAVVTAVYTPTALLT
+207 DADVTAVYTPTALLT
-222 GQLWPALLRFAS
+222 GQLWPALRRFAS

-242 ADAEAAASLASRRH
+242 ADMEAAAALASRRRNVN
-256 DANEAMR
+256 DAMR
-263 VSVSGSLDV
+263 FSVSGSLGV
-272 LGSVLRGARNDRGSG
+272 LAGVLRGARSDRGPG
-287 PTGGSALEAA
+287 PAGGGALKAA

-302 ESVGATLTRK
+302 EAVGATLARQ
-312 PEGAAATREPVGAEE
+312 PDGAAAPREPVGEEE
-327 AADAIEALARRS
+327 AAETIDALACRA

-364 TPGDRPLAVIATG
+364 TPGEKPLAIIANG
-377 RGRYRAADPETGAD
+377 RGRYRAADPESGAD
-391 FVVNAGAA
+391 FVVNAADA
-399 AGIADGGV
+399 VGIAAWGV
-407 ALYAPLPGDAG
+407 ALYPPLPDDAR
-418 SARSVLRFALSP
+418 SARSVLRFALFK

-436 TVFAVGALA
+436 TVCAVGALA

-450 LVPVLTGQLLGRFIP
+450 LVPVLTGQLLGGFIP

-476 GALALV
+476 VALGLV

-487 VFGVVQGLAVL
+487 VFGVVQGLAVV
-498 RIESRIDERLQA
+498 RIEGRIDDRLQA
-510 AIWSRLLSL
+510 AIWSRLIAL
-519 PCPFFRNF
+519 PCRFFRDF

-538 IGAVREMLAG
+538 VGDIREMLTGAG
-548 TAVQVAVSGLFSMFS
+548 VQAAMSGLFSMFS
-563 LLLLFFY
+563 LLLLFY
-570 SWRLA
+570 YNWRLA
-575 LIASAMLLAMAVA
+575 LIAGAMLLAMALA

-595 QFRHF
+595 QFRHY

-606 RGAIS
+606 RGEIS

-641 AQQKQ
+641 SEQKQ

-670 VFIYGFVHYGAAP
+670 VFIFGFVHYGGPP
-683 DEQRPALDLAAF
+683 DEARPALDLASF

-701 FGQLTAAVNNLAIA
+701 FGQLTAAVNNLAMA

-728 VRPVLTARPEN
+728 VRPILAARPED
-739 AGGGEDPGD
+739 ADGGEDPGD
-748 LEGGIEFANVRFRY
+748 LQGGIEFANVSFRY
-762 GSEAPHAVEDVSF
+762 GPQAPNVVEDVSF
-775 RIAPGEYVAFVGPS
+775 RVAPGDYVAFVGPS

-822 RVAIRRYLG
+822 RNAIRRYMG
-831 VVPQNGQLVAG
+831 VVPQNGQIVAG

-848 AGMSPLGVEGAWAA
+848 AGMSPLGEEGAWAA
-862 ARAAALDDDI
+862 ARGAALEEDI
-872 RAMPMGMQTVVASQG
+872 RAMPMGMRTVLASQG
-887 SALSTGQRQ
+887 SALSTGQKQ

-902 ALAGR
+902 ALARR

-924 QARVQASLRRLSA
+924 QATVQASLRQLSA

-958 DRGRIVESGLH
+958 DGGRIVESGHH
-969 DDLMRRDGVFAAL
+969 DDLMRRGGVFAAL

>member
-1 MATPILER
+1 M
-9 LRGVR
+9 R
-14 RETDATQPFVMDDAE
+14 RETDATQPFVMDDPE
-29 RVHLVERGFLDVF
+29 RVHLVERGFLDIF

-62 AGEMALGADRVA
+62 PGAMALGADRVA
-74 DPARPERLFGFLAV
+74 DPARPERVFGFLAV

-103 AAGERADVAG
+103 AD

-126 WIASLSEFAVRGCP
+126 WIASLSGFAVRGCP
-140 PPRDAVQVEAEPNV
+140 PPRDAVQVEAEPSV
-154 SYRAGS
+154 SHPSGS

-174 TVPMRLLGRPDL
+174 TVPMRLLGRTDL
-186 VVQAGEPPLALTER
+186 VVPAGDPPLPLTER

-207 DAVVTAVYTPTALLT
+207 DAAVTAVYTPTALLT

-242 ADAEAAASLASRRH
+242 ADAEAEASLASRRR
-256 DANEAMR
+256 DANDAAR
-263 VSVSGSLDV
+263 VSVSGSLGV
-272 LGSVLRGARNDRGSG
+272 LGSVLRGAHSDRGAG
-287 PTGGSALEAA
+287 PTGGSALKAA

-302 ESVGATLTRK
+302 ESVGATLAK
-312 PEGAAATREPVGAEE
+312 QPDGAAATREPAGAE
-327 AADAIEALARRS
+327 AATDTIEALARRS
-339 GMRSRRITLAPG
+339 GIRSRRITLAPG

-364 TPGDRPLAVIATG
+364 TPGEKPLAVIASG

-399 AGIADGGV
+399 AGIAAGGV
-407 ALYAPLPGDAG
+407 ALYAPLPDDAG
-418 SARSVLRFALSP
+418 NARTVLRFALFQ

-436 TVFAVGALA
+436 TLCAVGALA

-450 LVPVLTGQLLGRFIP
+450 LVPVLTGQLLGTFIP

-498 RIESRIDERLQA
+498 RIEGRIDERLQA
-510 AIWSRLLSL
+510 AIWSRLIAL
-519 PCPFFRNF
+519 PCPFFRDF
-527 SAGDLADRAGS
+527 SAGDLADRASS

-548 TAVQVAVSGLFSMFS
+548 AAVQVAVGGLFSIFS

-575 LIASAMLLAMAVA
+575 LIASAMLFAMSIA

-595 QFRHF
+595 QFRYY

-641 AQQKQ
+641 AEQKQ

-670 VFIYGFVHYGAAP
+670 VFIYGFVHYGGAP
-683 DEQRPALDLAAF
+683 DEQQPALDLAAF

-728 VRPVLTARPEN
+728 VRPVLTARPES
-739 AGGGEDPGD
+739 ADGGEDPGD

-762 GSEAPHAVEDVSF
+762 GSQATHAVEDVSF

-822 RVAIRRYLG
+822 RIAIRRYMG

-842 NIYENI
+842 NVYENI
-848 AGMSPLGVEGAWAA
+848 AGMSPLGEEGAWAA
-862 ARAAALDDDI
+862 ARAAALDEDI

-887 SALSTGQRQ
+887 SALSTGQKQ

-902 ALAGR
+902 ALARR

-924 QARVQASLRRLSA
+924 QASVQASLRKLRA

-958 DRGRIVESGLH
+958 DRGRIVESGRY
-969 DDLMRRDGVFAAL
+969 DDLMRRAGVFAAL
-982 SRRQII
+982 SRRQIL
-988 QG
+988 QGQS

>member
-1 MATPILER
+1 M
-9 LRGVR
+9 R

-62 AGEMALGADRVA
+62 AGEIALGVNRVV
-74 DPARPERLFGFLAV
+74 DPARPERVFGFLAV

-103 AAGERADVAG
+103 AD

-126 WIASLSEFAVRGCP
+126 WVASLSGFAVRGCP
-140 PPRDAVQVEAEPNV
+140 PPRDAVQVEAEPSV
-154 SYRAGS
+154 SHQSGS

-174 TVPMRLLGRPDL
+174 TVPMCLLGRTDL
-186 VVQAGEPPLALTER
+186 VVPPGEPPLPLTER

-207 DAVVTAVYTPTALLT
+207 DADVTAVYTPTALLT

-242 ADAEAAASLASRRH
+242 ADAEAATSLASRRR
-256 DANEAMR
+256 DANDAAR
-263 VSVSGSLDV
+263 VSVSGSLGV
-272 LGSVLRGARNDRGSG
+272 LGSVLRGARSDRGAG
-287 PTGGSALEAA
+287 PTGGSALKAA

-302 ESVGATLTRK
+302 ESVGATLARQ
-312 PEGAAATREPVGAEE
+312 PDGAAATREPVGVEE
-327 AADAIEALARRS
+327 AADTIEVLARRS

-364 TPGDRPLAVIATG
+364 TPGEKPLAVIANA
-377 RGRYRAADPETGAD
+377 RGRYRAADPETRVD

-399 AGIADGGV
+399 AGIAARGV
-407 ALYAPLPGDAG
+407 ALYAPLPDDAG
-418 SARSVLRFALSP
+418 NARTVLRFALFQ

-436 TVFAVGALA
+436 TLCAVGALA

-450 LVPVLTGQLLGRFIP
+450 LVPVLTGQLLGKFIP

-510 AIWSRLLSL
+510 AIWSRLIAL
-519 PCPFFRNF
+519 PCPFFRDF
-527 SAGDLADRAGS
+527 TAGDLADRAGS

-548 TAVQVAVSGLFSMFS
+548 AAVQVAVGGLFSMFS

-575 LIASAMLLAMAVA
+575 LIASAMLFAMSIA

-595 QFRHF
+595 QFRYY

-641 AQQKQ
+641 AEQKQ

-670 VFIYGFVHYGAAP
+670 VFIYGFVHYGGTP
-683 DEQRPALDLAAF
+683 DEQQPALDLAAF

-728 VRPVLTARPEN
+728 VRPVLTARPES
-739 AGGGEDPGD
+739 ADGGEDPGD

-762 GSEAPHAVEDVSF
+762 GSQAPHAVEDVSF
-775 RIAPGEYVAFVGPS
+775 RLTPGEYVAFVGPS

-822 RVAIRRYLG
+822 RIAIRRYMG

-862 ARAAALDDDI
+862 ARAAALDEDI

-887 SALSTGQRQ
+887 SALSTGQKQ

-902 ALAGR
+902 ALARR

-924 QARVQASLRRLSA
+924 QANVQASLRRLSA

-958 DRGRIVESGLH
+958 DRGRIVESGRY
-969 DDLMRRDGVFAAL
+969 DDLMRRAGVFAAL

-988 QG
+988 QSQS

>member
-1 MATPILER
+1 MPRPILER
-9 LRGVR
+9 LRGIR
-14 RETDATQPFVMDDAE
+14 RETDATESFVMDDAE
-29 RVHLVERGFLDVF
+29 QVHLVERGFLDVF

-74 DPARPERLFGFLAV
+74 DPARPARAFGLLAV
-88 PGLDTVVIDGERAGV
+88 PGLDTVVIDGERAGI
-103 AAGERADVAG
+103 AA
-113 GEFDLAAVTWIDT
+113 GEFDLTAVAWIDT
-126 WIASLSEFAVRGCP
+126 WVASLSGFAARGCP
-140 PPRDAVQVEAEPNV
+140 PPRDAVQVDAEPDV
-154 SYRAGS
+154 RQAAGRL
-160 VLTAQHGDV
+160 LTAQHGDV

-174 TVPMRLLGRPDL
+174 TAAMRLVGRTEL
-186 VVQAGEPPLALTER
+186 VVRPGEPALPLTER

-207 DAVVTAVYTPTALLT
+207 DTTVTAVYTPTALLS
-222 GQLWPALLRFAS
+222 GQLWPALERFAYH
-234 RILERAIL
+234 ILQGAVL
-242 ADAEAAASLASRRH
+242 ADTESATSLGAQRR

-263 VSVSGSLDV
+263 ASVSGSLGA
-272 LGSVLRGARNDRGSG
+272 LRNVLRQGRSHREGG
-287 PTGGSALEAA
+287 TTGGSALQAA

-302 ESVGATLTRK
+302 ESVGARL
-312 PEGAAATREPVGAEE
+312 AAQSAASREPAGIDE
-327 AADAIEALARRS
+327 ATGSIEALARRS
-339 GMRSRRITLAPG
+339 RIRTRRITLTRG
-351 WWKRDGPSFVGFT
+351 WWKRDGSSFIGFT
-364 TPGDRPLAVIATG
+364 TAGETPLAVIANG
-377 RGRYRAADPETGAD
+377 RGRYRASNPETGAD
-391 FVVNAGAA
+391 FVVNARTAAGMAA
-399 AGIADGGV
+399 AGV
-407 ALYAPLPGDAG
+407 ALYAPLPAETAKG
-418 SARSVLRFALSP
+418 SDTRGVLRFGLFGG
-430 THRDLR
+430 HRDLR
-436 TVFAVGALA
+436 TIVAMGALS
-445 GLAAL
+445 GLAAVL
-450 LVPVLTGQLLGRFIP
+450 IPVLTGQLLGNLIP

-476 GALALV
+476 AALALV
-482 GLGNA
+482 GFGNA
-487 VFGVVQGLAVL
+487 VFGVVQGLAAL

-510 AIWSRLLSL
+510 AVWSRLIAL
-519 PCPFFRNF
+519 PCPFFRGF

-538 IGAVREMLAG
+538 IGAVREMLTGA
-548 TAVQVAVSGLFSMFS
+548 AVQGAMSGLFSIFS
-563 LLLLFFY
+563 LLLLFVY

-575 LIASAMLLAMAVA
+575 LIASTMLLAMAIA
-588 TGFCSYR
+588 TALCCYR
-595 QFRHF
+595 QFHHY

-633 LARWARQF
+633 LARWARRF
-641 AQQKQ
+641 AEQKQ

-656 GQHALNALLQPLAL
+656 AQHALGALLQPLAL
-670 VFIYGFVHYGAAP
+670 VFIYGFVHYGGSP
-683 DEQRPALDLAAF
+683 DEQRPALELAAF

-728 VRPVLTARPEN
+728 VRPILAARPEN
-739 AGGGEDPGD
+739 ADRGEDPGD
-748 LEGGIEFANVRFRY
+748 LQGGIEFAKVTFGYRPQT
-762 GSEAPHAVEDVSF
+762 PHVVEDVSL

-822 RVAIRRYLG
+822 PVAIRRYLG

-862 ARAAALDDDI
+862 ARAAALDEDI
-872 RAMPMGMQTVVASQG
+872 RAMPMGMETVVASQG
-887 SALSTGQRQ
+887 SALSTGQKQ

-902 ALAGR
+902 ALARR

-924 QARVQASLRRLSA
+924 QARVQASLRKLSA

-958 DRGRIVESGLH
+958 DRGRIVESGRY
-969 DDLMRRDGVFAAL
+969 DELMRRAGVFAAL
-982 SRRQII
+982 SRRQIA

>member
-1 MATPILER
+1 M
-9 LRGVR
+9 R
-14 RETDATQPFVMDDAE
+14 RETDATHPFVMDDAE

-74 DPARPERLFGFLAV
+74 DPARPERVFGFLAV
-88 PGLDTVVIDGERAGV
+88 PGLDTVVIDGERSG
-103 AAGERADVAG
+103 VAG
-113 GEFDLAAVTWIDT
+113 GEFDLDAVTWIDT
-126 WIASLSEFAVRGCP
+126 WVARLSESAVRGCP

-154 SYRAGS
+154 SHRSGS

-186 VVQAGEPPLALTER
+186 VVPAGEPPLPLTER

-207 DAVVTAVYTPTALLT
+207 DAAVTAVYTPTALLT

-242 ADAEAAASLASRRH
+242 ADAEAAASLASRRR

-263 VSVSGSLDV
+263 VSVSGALGV
-272 LGSVLRGARNDRGSG
+272 LGSVLRGAGSDRGAG
-287 PTGGSALEAA
+287 PAGGSALEAA

-302 ESVGATLTRK
+302 GSLGATLTRK
-312 PEGAAATREPVGAEE
+312 PEGATATREPAGAEE
-327 AADAIEALARRS
+327 AADTLEALARRS

-364 TPGDRPLAVIATG
+364 TPGGKPLAVLANG

-391 FVVNAGAA
+391 SVVNAGAA
-399 AGIADGGV
+399 AGIAAGGV
-407 ALYAPLPGDAG
+407 ALYAPLPDDAG
-418 SARSVLRFALSP
+418 KVRTVLRFALSP

-450 LVPVLTGQLLGRFIP
+450 LVPVLSGQLLGRFIP

-487 VFGVVQGLAVL
+487 VFAVVQGLAVL

-510 AIWSRLLSL
+510 AIWSRLIAL
-519 PCPFFRNF
+519 PCPFFRDF

-575 LIASAMLLAMAVA
+575 LVAGAMLCAMAVA

-595 QFRHF
+595 QFRHY
-600 REMFRT
+600 REVFRT

-641 AQQKQ
+641 ARQKQ

-670 VFIYGFVHYGAAP
+670 VFLYGFVHYGGPP

-721 IVPLLER
+721 VVPLLER
-728 VRPVLTARPEN
+728 VRPLLTARPED
-739 AGGGEDPGD
+739 ADGGEDPGD
-748 LEGGIEFANVRFRY
+748 LQGGIEFANVRFRY
-762 GSEAPHAVEDVSF
+762 GSDAPHAVEDVSF

-822 RVAIRRYLG
+822 RVAIRRYMS
-831 VVPQNGQLVAG
+831 VVPQNGHLVAG

-848 AGMSPLGVEGAWAA
+848 AGLSPFGEEGAWAA
-862 ARAAALDDDI
+862 AHAAALDEDI

-887 SALSTGQRQ
+887 SALSTGQKQ

-902 ALAGR
+902 ALARR

-924 QARVQASLRRLSA
+924 QASLQASLGKLSA

-958 DRGRIVESGLH
+958 DRGRIVESGRY
-969 DDLMRRDGVFAAL
+969 DDLMRRAGVFAAL
-982 SRRQII
+982 SRRQTI

>member
-1 MATPILER
+1 MAAR
-9 LRGVR
+9 WR
-14 RETDATQPFVMDDAE
+14 R
-29 RVHLVERGFLDVF
+29 
-42 AVELA
+42 
-47 GDRPVG
+47 
-53 RRQFVTRVA
+53 
-62 AGEMALGADRVA
+62 
-74 DPARPERLFGFLAV
+74 
-88 PGLDTVVIDGERAGV
+88 
-103 AAGERADVAG
+103 
-113 GEFDLAAVTWIDT
+113 
-126 WIASLSEFAVRGCP
+126 
-140 PPRDAVQVEAEPNV
+140 PRDSSPN
-154 SYRAGS
+154 R
-160 VLTAQHGDV
+160 
-169 VWVSA
+169 SA
-174 TVPMRLLGRPDL
+174 RR
-186 VVQAGEPPLALTER
+186 
-200 TWSRIDA
+200 SR
-207 DAVVTAVYTPTALLT
+207 
-222 GQLWPALLRFAS
+222 GN
-234 RILERAIL
+234 RI
-242 ADAEAAASLASRRH
+242 
-256 DANEAMR
+256 
-263 VSVSGSLDV
+263 
-272 LGSVLRGARNDRGSG
+272 
-287 PTGGSALEAA
+287 
-297 AGLVA
+297 
-302 ESVGATLTRK
+302 
-312 PEGAAATREPVGAEE
+312 GAAATREPVGAEE
-327 AADAIEALARRS
+327 AADTIEALARRS

-364 TPGDRPLAVIATG
+364 TPGDKPLAVIANG

-399 AGIADGGV
+399 AGIAAEGV

-418 SARSVLRFALSP
+418 SARTVLRFALFA

-436 TVFAVGALA
+436 TVLAVGALA

-510 AIWSRLLSL
+510 AIWSRLIAL

-538 IGAVREMLAG
+538 IGAVREMLTGA
-548 TAVQVAVSGLFSMFS
+548 AVQAAMSGLFSMFS

-575 LIASAMLLAMAVA
+575 LIASAMLLAMAIA

-595 QFRHF
+595 QFRHY

-641 AQQKQ
+641 AEQKQ

-670 VFIYGFVHYGAAP
+670 VFIYGFVHYGGTP

-701 FGQLTAAVNNLAIA
+701 FGQLTAAVNNLATA

-728 VRPVLTARPEN
+728 VRPILAARPEN
-739 AGGGEDPGD
+739 ADGGEDPGD
-748 LEGGIEFANVRFRY
+748 LQGGIEFANVTFRY
-762 GSEAPHAVEDVSF
+762 GSQAPNAVEDVSF
-775 RIAPGEYVAFVGPS
+775 RVDPGEYVAFVGPS

-807 SGAVFLD
+807 SGSVFLD

-822 RVAIRRYLG
+822 PVAIRRYMG

-862 ARAAALDDDI
+862 ARAAALDEDI

-887 SALSTGQRQ
+887 SALSTGQKQ

-902 ALAGR
+902 ALARR

-924 QARVQASLRRLSA
+924 QAGVQASLRKLSA

>member
-1 MATPILER
+1 M
-9 LRGVR
+9 R
-14 RETDATQPFVMDDAE
+14 RETDATHPFVMDDAE

-74 DPARPERLFGFLAV
+74 DPARPERVFGFLAV

-103 AAGERADVAG
+103 AAE
-113 GEFDLAAVTWIDT
+113 EFDLAAVTWIDT
-126 WIASLSEFAVRGCP
+126 WIASLSGFAVRGCP
-140 PPRDAVQVEAEPNV
+140 PPRDAVQVEAEPGV
-154 SYRAGS
+154 SHRSGS

-174 TVPMRLLGRPDL
+174 TVPMRLLGRTDL
-186 VVQAGEPPLALTER
+186 VVPTGEPPLPLTER
-200 TWSRIDA
+200 TWVRIDA
-207 DAVVTAVYTPTALLT
+207 DAVVAAVYTPTALLT
-222 GQLWPALLRFAS
+222 GQLWPALGRFAS

-242 ADAEAAASLASRRH
+242 ADAEAAASLASRRR

-263 VSVSGSLDV
+263 VSVSGSLGV
-272 LGSVLRGARNDRGSG
+272 LGSVLRGARSDRGGG
-287 PTGGSALEAA
+287 PTGGSALQAA

-302 ESVGATLTRK
+302 ESVGATLARQ
-312 PEGAAATREPVGAEE
+312 PDGAAAAREPVGAEE
-327 AADAIEALARRS
+327 AADTIEAFARRS

-364 TPGDRPLAVIATG
+364 TPGDKPLAVIPNG
-377 RGRYRAADPETGAD
+377 RGRYRAANPETGAD

-399 AGIADGGV
+399 AGIAAGGV

-418 SARSVLRFALSP
+418 NARTVLRFALFS

-436 TVFAVGALA
+436 AVLAVGALA

-450 LVPVLTGQLLGRFIP
+450 LVPVLTGQLLGEFIP

-510 AIWSRLLSL
+510 AIWSRLIAL
-519 PCPFFRNF
+519 PCPFFRDF

-538 IGAVREMLAG
+538 IGAVREMLTGA
-548 TAVQVAVSGLFSMFS
+548 AVQAAMSGLFSMFS

-575 LIASAMLLAMAVA
+575 LIASAMLLAMAIA

-595 QFRHF
+595 QFRHY

-641 AQQKQ
+641 AEQKQ

-656 GQHALNALLQPLAL
+656 GQHALNALFQPLAL
-670 VFIYGFVHYGAAP
+670 AFIYGFVHYGGTP
-683 DEQRPALDLAAF
+683 DEQRPALDLVAF

-701 FGQLTAAVNNLAIA
+701 FGQLTAAVNNLATA

-728 VRPVLTARPEN
+728 VRPILTARHEN
-739 AGGGEDPGD
+739 ADGGEDPGD
-748 LEGGIEFANVRFRY
+748 LQGGIEFANVTFRY
-762 GSEAPHAVEDVSF
+762 GSQAPHAVEDVSF

-822 RVAIRRYLG
+822 RVAIRRYMG

-848 AGMSPLGVEGAWAA
+848 AGMSPLGVERAWAA
-862 ARAAALDDDI
+862 ARAAAVDEDI

-887 SALSTGQRQ
+887 SALSTGQKQ

-902 ALAGR
+902 ALARR

-924 QARVQASLRRLSA
+924 QASVQASLRKLSA

-958 DRGRIVESGLH
+958 DRGRIVESGRY
-969 DDLMRRDGVFAAL
+969 DDLMRRGGVFAAL

>member
-1 MATPILER
+1 
-9 LRGVR
+9 
-14 RETDATQPFVMDDAE
+14 MDDAE

-62 AGEMALGADRVA
+62 AGDMALGADRVA
-74 DPARPERLFGFLAV
+74 DPARPERVFGFLAV

-103 AAGERADVAG
+103 AAA
-113 GEFDLAAVTWIDT
+113 EFDLAAVAWIDT
-126 WIASLSEFAVRGCP
+126 WIASLSGFAVRGTP

-154 SYRAGS
+154 SHRSGS

-174 TVPMRLLGRPDL
+174 TVPMRLLGRTDL
-186 VVQAGEPPLALTER
+186 VVPAGEPPLPLTER
-200 TWSRIDA
+200 TWSSIDA

-222 GQLWPALLRFAS
+222 GQLWPALGRFAS

-242 ADAEAAASLASRRH
+242 LDAEAAASLASRRR
-256 DANEAMR
+256 DAHEAMR
-263 VSVSGSLDV
+263 VSVSGSLGV
-272 LGSVLRGARNDRGSG
+272 LGGVLRGARRDRGAG
-287 PTGGSALEAA
+287 PTGGSALQAA

-302 ESVGATLTRK
+302 ESVGATLARQ
-312 PEGAAATREPVGAEE
+312 PDRAAATREPGGAEE
-327 AADAIEALARRS
+327 AADTIEALARRS
-339 GMRSRRITLAPG
+339 GMRSRRITLSPG

-364 TPGDRPLAVIATG
+364 TPGEKPLAVIANG
-377 RGRYRAADPETGAD
+377 RGRYRATDPETGAD

-399 AGIADGGV
+399 AGIAAGGV

-418 SARSVLRFALSP
+418 NARTVLRFALLA

-436 TVFAVGALA
+436 TVLAVGALA

-487 VFGVVQGLAVL
+487 VFAVVQGLAVL

-510 AIWSRLLSL
+510 AVWSRLIAL
-519 PCPFFRNF
+519 PCPFFRDF

-538 IGAVREMLAG
+538 IGAVREMLTGA
-548 TAVQVAVSGLFSMFS
+548 AVQAAMSGLFSMFS
-563 LLLLFFY
+563 LLLLFYY

-575 LIASAMLLAMAVA
+575 LIASAMLIAMAIA
-588 TGFCSYR
+588 TGLCSYR
-595 QFRHF
+595 QFRHY

-606 RGAIS
+606 RGVIS

-641 AQQKQ
+641 AEQKQ
-646 AALAARRWAA
+646 AALAARGWAA

-670 VFIYGFVHYGAAP
+670 VFIYGFVHYGGTP

-701 FGQLTAAVNNLAIA
+701 FGQLTAAVNSLATA

-728 VRPVLTARPEN
+728 VRPILTARPEN
-739 AGGGEDPGD
+739 ADGGEDPGD
-748 LEGGIEFANVRFRY
+748 LQGGIEFASVSFRY
-762 GSEAPHAVEDVSF
+762 GPQAPHAVEDVSF

-822 RVAIRRYLG
+822 RVAIRRYMG
-831 VVPQNGQLVAG
+831 MVPQNGQLVAG

-887 SALSTGQRQ
+887 SALSTGQKQ

-902 ALAGR
+902 ALARR
-907 PRILLLDE
+907 PRILLFDE

-924 QARVQASLRRLSA
+924 QARVQASLRKLRA

-958 DRGRIVESGLH
+958 DRGRIVESGRY
-969 DDLMRRDGVFAAL
+969 DDLMRRAGVFAAL